1 MQKRAIRDAKTP
13 DKMKKSVSV
22 KEDGNLNLQEK
33 KEKIK
38 AGLKKLTEL
47 GTVNAKN
54 KYQEL
59 INDIAKVYPDGFL
72 VIIVD
77 FSQFAALWN
86 WHEFSEGVRFLVAN
100 L

>member
-13 DKMKKSVSV
+13 DKMKKSLSV

-47 GTVNAKN
+47 GPLNAEN

-59 INDIAKVYPDGFL
+59 INDIAKVYRL
-72 VIIVD
+72 MV
-77 FSQFAALWN
+77 S
-86 WHEFSEGVRFLVAN
+86 
-100 L
+100 